1 MNKKIFAALA
11 SATMALSATGSL
23 AVFAEDFDVV
33 EEANPTVAPSTPAVK
48 PAKVLWNEDNFGSLV
63 DICENDP
70 TVLVGVNAAD
80 FEEGKEVKADDLKK
94 VTRINLDAVT
104 KNFND
109 VEIKGL
115 EYFTGL
121 TSFNSTQTGTYSV
134 NIINTSLDFS
144 ENTDLTTIAL
154 QTAPYLRNVVLP
166 EANDDDEYSLNHLE
180 IDNSQIT
187 EIDLSKQTGLTFVAM
202 INGLLKNITLP
213 TNAKNNLETLYL
225 QDNMVDSLNLKNF
238 KALQYLNIDKNNL
251 GMLDLTGTTV
261 SGSNLVLGGQTIY
274 VSEDAATVELEE
286 LFPDFNYNKA
296 EATEGKFKTDKNGL
310 ENGSFEL
317 NTNSEGAYT
326 YNVNATGKELM
337 TVKFV
342 AANPMNRLYNPN
354 SGEHFYTADLEEK
367 DALVSYGWKYEGYG
381 WVAPS
386 ETDAV
391 TNGNVNAGYSPVY
404 RLYNPNAGDHHYTKN
419 IVERNGSI
427 VL

>member
-187 EIDLSKQTGLTFVAM
+187 EIDLST
-202 INGLLKNITLP
+202 
-213 TNAKNNLETLYL
+213 
-225 QDNMVDSLNLKNF
+225 
-238 KALQYLNIDKNNL
+238 
-251 GMLDLTGTTV
+251 
-261 SGSNLVLGGQTIY
+261 
-274 VSEDAATVELEE
+274 
-286 LFPDFNYNKA
+286 
-296 EATEGKFKTDKNGL
+296 
-310 ENGSFEL
+310 
-317 NTNSEGAYT
+317 
-326 YNVNATGKELM
+326 
-337 TVKFV
+337 
-342 AANPMNRLYNPN
+342 
-354 SGEHFYTADLEEK
+354 
-367 DALVSYGWKYEGYG
+367 
-381 WVAPS
+381 
-386 ETDAV
+386 
-391 TNGNVNAGYSPVY
+391 
-404 RLYNPNAGDHHYTKN
+404 
-419 IVERNGSI
+419 
-427 VL
+427 